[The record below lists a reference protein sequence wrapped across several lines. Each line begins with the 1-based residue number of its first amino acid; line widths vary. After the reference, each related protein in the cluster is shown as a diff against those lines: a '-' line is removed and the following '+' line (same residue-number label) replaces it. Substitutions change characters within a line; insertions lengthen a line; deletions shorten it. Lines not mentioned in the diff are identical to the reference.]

1 MNNARLVH
9 CHTVFMGIIVELKNA
24 IRKSIYTLDKT
35 MNFNFEKIKRVQYP
49 YVFFY
54 IRNYKIIEPA
64 DTTRWAQVTVN
75 CVLEY
80 CKEADCDNA
89 DLWAYEDIFRKA
101 TKNFEFL
108 DTKLYAQNTEFSLV
122 DGVLQMLFDLTFY
135 VREQDETELMQEL
148 QLTMK

>member
-1 MNNARLVH
+1 M
-9 CHTVFMGIIVELKNA
+9 TIIVELKNA
-24 IRKSIYTLDKT
+24 IRKSIYTLDNS
-35 MNFNFEKIKRVQYP
+35 MNFNFEEIKRVQYP

-54 IRNYKIIEPA
+54 IRNYKIIEPS
-64 DTTRWAQVTVN
+64 DPTRWAQVTAN

-89 DLWAYEDIFRKA
+89 DLWAYEDVFRNA
-101 TKNFEFL
+101 TKNFEFM
-108 DTKLYAQNTEFSLV
+108 DTKLYAQNPEFSLA

>member
-1 MNNARLVH
+1 
-9 CHTVFMGIIVELKNA
+9 MGIIVELKNA
-24 IRKSIYTLDKT
+24 IRKSIYSLDKT

-54 IRNYKIIEPA
+54 IRNYKIIEPE
-64 DTTRWAQVTVN
+64 DPTRWAQATVN

-108 DTKLYAQNTEFSLV
+108 DTKLYAQNPEFSLV
-122 DGVLQMLFDLTFY
+122 DGALQMLFDLTFY
-135 VREQDETELMQEL
+135 VREQDKTELMQEL
-148 QLTMK
+148 QFSMK

>member
-1 MNNARLVH
+1 
-9 CHTVFMGIIVELKNA
+9 
-24 IRKSIYTLDKT
+24 
-35 MNFNFEKIKRVQYP
+35 MNFNFEEIKRVQYP

-54 IRNYKIIEPA
+54 IRNYKIIEPSNP
-64 DTTRWAQVTVN
+64 TRWAQVTVN

-89 DLWAYEDIFRKA
+89 DLWAYEDVFRNA
-101 TKNFEFL
+101 TKNFEFM
-108 DTKLYAQNTEFSLV
+108 DTKLYAQNPEFSLT

>member
-1 MNNARLVH
+1 
-9 CHTVFMGIIVELKNA
+9 MGIIVELKNA
-24 IRKSIYTLDKT
+24 IRKSIYSLDKT

-64 DTTRWAQVTVN
+64 DTTRWAQVTIN

-89 DLWAYEDIFRKA
+89 DLWAYEGIFRKA

-108 DTKLYAQNTEFSLV
+108 DTKLFALNSEFSLV
-122 DGVLQMLFDLTFY
+122 DGALQMLFDLTFY
-135 VREQDETELMQEL
+135 VRRQDKTELMREL

>member
-1 MNNARLVH
+1 M
-9 CHTVFMGIIVELKNA
+9 
-24 IRKSIYTLDKT
+24 
-35 MNFNFEKIKRVQYP
+35 
-49 YVFFY
+49 
-54 IRNYKIIEPA
+54 
-64 DTTRWAQVTVN
+64 
-75 CVLEY
+75 LEY

-108 DTKLYAQNTEFSLV
+108 DTRLFALNPEFSLV
-122 DGVLQMLFDLTFY
+122 DGALQMLFDLTFY

>member
-1 MNNARLVH
+1 MA
-9 CHTVFMGIIVELKNA
+9 IIVELKNA
-24 IRKSIYTLDKT
+24 IRKSIYTLDNS
-35 MNFNFEKIKRVQYP
+35 MNFNFEEIKRVQYP

-54 IRNYKIIEPA
+54 IRNYKIIEPS
-64 DTTRWAQVTVN
+64 DPTRWGQVTVN

-89 DLWAYEDIFRKA
+89 DLWAYEDVFRNA
-101 TKNFEFL
+101 TKNFEFM
-108 DTKLYAQNTEFSLV
+108 DTKLYAQNSEFSLA

>member
-1 MNNARLVH
+1 
-9 CHTVFMGIIVELKNA
+9 MGIIIELKNA
-24 IRKSIYTLDKT
+24 IRKSIYTLDNS
-35 MNFNFEKIKRVQYP
+35 MNFNFEEIKRVQYP

-54 IRNYKIIEPA
+54 IRNYKIIGPT
-64 DTTRWAQVTVN
+64 DSTRWAQVTVN

-89 DLWAYEDIFRKA
+89 DLWAYEDVFRNA

-108 DTKLYAQNTEFSLV
+108 NTKLYAQNPEFSLA

-148 QLTMK
+148 QLTIK

>member
-1 MNNARLVH
+1 
-9 CHTVFMGIIVELKNA
+9 MGIIVEIKNA

-35 MNFNFEKIKRVQYP
+35 INFNFEKIKRVQYP

-64 DTTRWAQVTVN
+64 DPTRWAQVTVN

-89 DLWAYEDIFRKA
+89 DLWAYEEIFRKA

-108 DTKLYAQNTEFSLV
+108 DTKLFALNPEFSLV
-122 DGVLQMLFDLTFY
+122 DGALQMLFDFTFY
-135 VREQDETELMQEL
+135 VRGQDETELMREL